1 MKILCVSDQ
10 IDPLVYSNSVKE
22 RFSDV
27 EFVFCAGDLPME
39 YIDFIVSSLNLPTYF
54 VFGNHNLN
62 EFHLFHKSFG
72 AFDNTINNLGLD
84 SVSGGANYAGF
95 KALTIPTS
103 VPGRPL
109 LVVGASGSIKYN
121 KGLCQYSDNAMKLKL
136 LRLLPRLL
144 YNKLRYGRYLD
155 IFLTHSPP
163 RHLQDKED
171 PCHRGFTC
179 FRWFLEKFKPQYMLH
194 GHIHLY
200 DLQESRITKYHQTEI
215 INVFSHYILDIP
227 WSSHKDGL

>member
-10 IDPLVYSNSVKE
+10 IDPLVYSNSARE

-27 EFVFCAGDLPME
+27 ELVFCAGDLPME
-39 YIDFIVSSLNLPTYF
+39 YIDFIVSTLNVPTFF

-62 EFHLFHKSFG
+62 EFHLFHRSADTSHG
-72 AFDNTINNLGLD
+72 NMNDSMGLQ
-84 SVSGGANYAGF
+84 SVGGGANYAGF
-95 KALTIPTS
+95 KAVRIPTS

-109 LVVGASGSIKYN
+109 LLVGASGSIKYN
-121 KGLCQYSDNAMKLKL
+121 KGLAQYTDSAMKLKL
-136 LRLLPRLL
+136 LKLLPRLL
-144 YNKLRYGRYLD
+144 MNKLRYGRYVD

-163 RHLQDKED
+163 RHLQDRED
-171 PCHRGFTC
+171 SCHRGFNC
-179 FRWFLEKFKPQYMLH
+179 YRWFLEKFTPKYMLH

-200 DLQESRITKYHQTEI
+200 DLQEPRTTQYHQTEI

-227 WSSHKDGL
+227 WSNS

>member
-10 IDPLVYSNSVKE
+10 IDPLVYSNSARE

-27 EFVFCAGDLPME
+27 ELVLCAGDLPME
-39 YIDFIVSSLNLPTYF
+39 YIDFIVSTLNVPTVF

-62 EFHLFHKSFG
+62 EFHLFHKSAATSQG
-72 AFDNTINNLGLD
+72 GIHASMGLQ
-84 SVSGGANYAGF
+84 SAGGGATYAGF
-95 KALTIPTS
+95 KAVRIPSS

-109 LVVGASGSIKYN
+109 LLVGASGSIKYN
-121 KGLCQYSDNAMKLKL
+121 KGLAQYTDSAMKLKL

-144 YNKLRYGRYLD
+144 LNKLRYGRYLD

-163 RHLQDKED
+163 RHLQDRED
-171 PCHRGFTC
+171 SCHRGFNC
-179 FRWFLEKFKPQYMLH
+179 YRWFLEKFTPKYMLH

-200 DLQESRITKYHQTEI
+200 DLQEPRTTQYHQTEI
-215 INVFSHYILDIP
+215 INRFSHYILDIP
-227 WSSHKDGL
+227 WSNS

>member
-27 EFVFCAGDLPME
+27 ELVFCAGDLPME
-39 YIDFIVSSLNLPTYF
+39 YIDFIVSSLNLPTFF

-72 AFDNTINNLGLD
+72 ATNMNSNDLLGLD
-84 SVSGGANYAGF
+84 SVSCGASYAGF
-95 KALTIPTS
+95 KALRIPTA
-103 VPGRPL
+103 VAGRPL

-121 KGLCQYSDNAMKLKL
+121 KGLAQYTDGAMKLKL
-136 LRLLPRLL
+136 LKLLPKLL

-163 RHLQDKED
+163 RHLQDRED
-171 PCHRGFTC
+171 PCHQGFTC
-179 FRWFLEKFKPQYMLH
+179 YRWFLERFKPKYMVH

-200 DLQESRITKYHQTEI
+200 DLQESRITQYHQTEI

-227 WSSHKDGL
+227 WSTT